1 MAANLLGRYVWLMD
15 ILRRHKRLTFEEINE
30 LWQESGL
37 SYGEELPLKTFHNH
51 KKAIKDHRRKQS
63 AQLAHQFIRHIE
75 SDKGRQ

>member
-51 KKAIKDHRRKQS
+51 KKAIKDIFDVLPSRVPDRT
-63 AQLAHQFIRHIE
+63 AQ
-75 SDKGRQ
+75 

>member
-37 SYGEELPLKTFHNH
+37 SYGEELPLKAFHNH
-51 KKAIKDHRRKQS
+51 KKAIKDIFDIYRM
-63 AQLAHQFIRHIE
+63 
-75 SDKGRQ
+75 